1 MRCLAIWYKRKRGES
16 KGQELELE
24 LHINLWKL
32 KYKKGSVKGKD
43 SKQFMD
49 IGLKVFG
56 IKKARELKIYLPF
69 KIYKHEIIALSG
81 RLSKELVGAV
91 FNADLSITETVNSKV
106 AKITDEKGVPQFNIY
121 SIDTKNDIKVSRKY
135 DGSIIS
141 MDVNKILPDEPI
153 YYRIRINSSGLDK
166 LNVVYRLKSSW
177 LEHFSTNTELVDFR
191 VNEKRILGDTLLEEM
206 NRGDAVVFKVVDFFV
221 MREFTYDYVSSIK
234 ELHRSRLIEEDV
246 WQAYVGDDCDC
257 SKIIAYQLKW
267 EKKDK
272 VIPGFNAF
280 IKYKFLESNWIT
292 IGRFICIL
300 LGIGLVGGFLA
311 TLICYS
317 LIE

>member
-1 MRCLAIWYKRKRGES
+1 MRCLAIWYKRKPGERRGQ
-16 KGQELELE
+16 KLKLE

-32 KYKKGSVKGKD
+32 KCKKGSAKGKD
-43 SKQFMD
+43 SKQFLD

-69 KIYKHEIIALSG
+69 KILKREIMDLGG

-91 FNADLSITETVNSKV
+91 FNADLSITETTNSKV
-106 AKITDEKGVPQFNIY
+106 AKITDKKGVPQFNIY
-121 SIDTKNDIKVSRKY
+121 SIDTKNDIKVPKKY
-135 DGSIIS
+135 EGSIIR

-166 LNVVYRLKSSW
+166 FNVVYMLKSSW

-191 VNEKRILGDTLLEEM
+191 VNEKRNLGDTLLEEM
-206 NRGDAVVFKVVDFFV
+206 NREDGVVFKDVDFFV

-234 ELHRSRLIEEDV
+234 ELHRSRLLEEDV
-246 WQAYVGDDCDC
+246 WQLYVGDDYDC

-272 VIPGFNAF
+272 DIIGFNAF
-280 IKYKFLESNWIT
+280 IKYKFLESNWKT

-300 LGIGLVGGFLA
+300 IGIGLVGGFLA
-311 TLICYS
+311 TLIGYC
-317 LIE
+317 LID